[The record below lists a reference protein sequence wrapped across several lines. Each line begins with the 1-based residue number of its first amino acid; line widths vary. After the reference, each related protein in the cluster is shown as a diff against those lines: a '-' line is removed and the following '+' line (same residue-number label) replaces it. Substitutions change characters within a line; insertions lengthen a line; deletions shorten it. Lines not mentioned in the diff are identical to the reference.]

1 MGAAKPVEALV
12 LPELVV
18 VVKPAPTPEV
28 AVPVALENLD
38 SAEVRTDEAR
48 LLALERAELATD
60 SALLKREDSAERAEA
75 AKEPVVR
82 EAKEEARLASTLLRE
97 A

>member
-1 MGAAKPVEALV
+1 VEVLV

-18 VVKPAPTPEV
+18 TPAFAPEV

-38 SAEVRTDEAR
+38 SVEVRADEAR
-48 LLALERAELATD
+48 LL
-60 SALLKREDSAERAEA
+60 ALLKREDSAERVEA

-82 EAKEEARLASTLLRE
+82 EAKEEARLVSTLLRE